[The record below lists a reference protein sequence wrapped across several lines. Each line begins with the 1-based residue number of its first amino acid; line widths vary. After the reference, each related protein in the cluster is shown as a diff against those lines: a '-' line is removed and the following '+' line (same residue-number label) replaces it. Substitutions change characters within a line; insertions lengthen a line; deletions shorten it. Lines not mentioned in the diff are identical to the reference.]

1 MADRAFDG
9 WLAARLLT
17 ERGLGLG
24 LPLTV
29 LPVATSTNDLG
40 LEAARSGAEHGS
52 AFVAEEQ
59 THGRGRQG
67 HGWISRPGE
76 NLTFSLLLRMRMA
89 PHRAGGITLVA
100 GLAVR
105 EAVAARVAEPVSVK
119 WPNDVMCQKKKLG
132 GILVESL
139 ARGRELA
146 AIVVGI
152 GINVAPELPSE
163 LADSATSLGLLAAR
177 ELGREQLLVDVLAA
191 LEPRL
196 RRFQASGLGELL
208 GELGVHDALRGERVR
223 AGELEGRARG
233 IDATGAFVIVSDD
246 GREHLVRSGSVDRV
260 EESGG

>member
-1 MADRAFDG
+1 VADRPFDG
-9 WLAARLLT
+9 GLAARLLT

-40 LEAARSGAEHGS
+40 LAAARSGAEHGT

-67 HGWISRPGE
+67 HRWLSRPGE
-76 NLTFSLLLRMRMA
+76 SLTFSLLLRMGMTPR
-89 PHRAGGITLVA
+89 RASGITLVA

-105 EAVAARVAEPVSVK
+105 EAVAARVSQPVGVK
-119 WPNDVMCQKKKLG
+119 WPNDVLCQQKKLG

-139 ARGRELA
+139 ARGSELG

-152 GINVAPELPSE
+152 GVNVAPELPSE
-163 LADSATSLGLLAAR
+163 LVDSATSLGLLGAR

-196 RRFQASGLGELL
+196 RRFQASGLAELL
-208 GELGVHDALRGERVR
+208 GELEIHDALRGLRVR
-223 AGELEGRARG
+223 SGELEGRARG
-233 IDATGAFVIVSDD
+233 IDATGALVIVSDD
-246 GREHLVRSGSVDRV
+246 GREQLVHSGSVDRV
-260 EESGG
+260 EDGGG

>member
-1 MADRAFDG
+1 VADEPFDG
-9 WLAARLLT
+9 WRAAQLLT

-29 LPVATSTNDLG
+29 LPVATSTNDLA

-59 THGRGRQG
+59 TRGRGRRG
-67 HGWISRPGE
+67 RSWVSPPGE
-76 NLTFSLLLRMRMA
+76 NLTFSVLLRTRIA
-89 PHRAGGITLVA
+89 PDRASGITLVA

-105 EAVAARVAEPVSVK
+105 EAVAARVEQPVSVK
-119 WPNDVMCQKKKLG
+119 WPNDVMCRKQKLA

-139 ARGRELA
+139 ARGHELA

-152 GINVAPELPSE
+152 GINVGLELPEALES
-163 LADSATSLGLLAAR
+163 SATSLGLLGAR
-177 ELGREQLLVDVLAA
+177 ELDRELLLVDVLAA

-196 RRFQASGLGELL
+196 GRFHASGLRELL

-223 AGELEGRARG
+223 AGELEGRAGG
-233 IDATGAFVIVSDD
+233 IDASGALRIVSDD
-246 GREHLVRSGSVDRV
+246 GSERLVRSGSVDRV
-260 EESGG
+260 EESSV